1 MVLEVPFIFFP
12 FVCRG
17 VYGGGYKSKGLIM
30 KKQGNL
36 RGEGFPNINQ
46 VDNCF
51 FIFQNVLS
59 CFVGALMLHWFEE
72 H

>member
-1 MVLEVPFIFFP
+1 
-12 FVCRG
+12 
-17 VYGGGYKSKGLIM
+17 M

-51 FIFQNVLS
+51 FKFQNVLS
-59 CFVGALMLHWFEE
+59 CFVGALMLHWLEE